1 MGNVMNKIIYVVA
14 KAPNWMLSLVPQ
26 GIDVLGVQLQDV
38 SGVFTKDASGNSKGV
53 VIKKDATFTYVKL
66 PVKLS
71 TNDSIIKTAKQL
83 AASYAPLYVE
93 KRVNRKTGNGTYE
106 RTNRLWTVDSVYI
119 LDVDQLIEDIQPIA
133 VPLRQAKRRPV
144 EVEVEVEEDDKAQ
157 ALSDL
162 GFIDVG
168 LQPSQQTYM
177 LPTDEQLTEPELFQR
192 EVSQEELDESFDDY
206 FEEMKSSK
214 SLKKFKSEE

>member
-26 GIDVLGVQLQDV
+26 GNDVLGVQLQDV

-53 VIKKDATFTYVKL
+53 VIKKDSTFTYVKL
-66 PVKLS
+66 PVKLN
-71 TNDSIIKTAKQL
+71 TNESVIKTAKHL
-83 AASYAPLYVE
+83 AASYAPIYVE
-93 KRVNRKTGNGTYE
+93 KRVNRKTGNGSYE
-106 RTNRLWTVDSVYI
+106 RTNRLWTVDSVFI

-133 VPLRQAKRRPV
+133 VPVREAKSSRV
-144 EVEVEVEEDDKAQ
+144 KVEVEEDDKAQ
-157 ALSDL
+157 ALSDI

-168 LQPSQQTYM
+168 LQSTQQTYM
-177 LPTDEQLTEPELFQR
+177 LPTDEQLTEPHLFER
-192 EVSQEELDESFDDY
+192 EVSEDELEENFDEY

-214 SLKKFKSEE
+214 SLKKFKVEE

>member
-38 SGVFTKDASGNSKGV
+38 SGVFTKDAYGNSKGV
-53 VIKKDATFTYVKL
+53 VIKKDAIFTYFKL
-66 PVKLS
+66 PVKLT
-71 TNDSIIKTAKQL
+71 TNDSIIKVAKQL
-83 AASYAPLYVE
+83 AASYAPVYVE
-93 KRVNRKTGNGTYE
+93 RRINRKVGNGTYE
-106 RTNRLWTVDSVYI
+106 RTNRLWTVESCYI

-133 VPLRQAKRRPV
+133 VPLRQVKRRPL
-144 EVEVEVEEDDKAQ
+144 EVEEDDKAN
-157 ALSDL
+157 ALSQL

-168 LQPSQQTYM
+168 LQPAQQTYS
-177 LPTDEQLTEPELFQR
+177 LPTDEELTEPHIFER
-192 EVSQEELDESFDDY
+192 EVSEELDESFDDY

>member
-26 GIDVLGVQLQDV
+26 GNDVLGVQLQDV
-38 SGVFTKDASGNSKGV
+38 SGVFTKDAYGNSKGV

-66 PVKLS
+66 PVKLN
-71 TNDSIIKTAKQL
+71 TNESIIKSAKQL
-83 AASYAPLYVE
+83 AASYAPVYVE

-133 VPLRQAKRRPV
+133 VPVRQANRSRV
-144 EVEVEVEEDDKAQ
+144 EVQFEEDDKAQ
-157 ALSDL
+157 ALSQL

-168 LQPSQQTYM
+168 LQPAQQTYM
-177 LPTDEQLTEPELFQR
+177 LPTDEQLTEPHLFEL
-192 EVSQEELDESFDDY
+192 EVSQDFDENFDDY
-206 FEEMKSSK
+206 FEEIKTSK
-214 SLKKFKSEE
+214 SLKKSKLEE

>member
-26 GIDVLGVQLQDV
+26 GNDVLGVQLQDV

-66 PVKLS
+66 PVKLN

-83 AASYAPLYVE
+83 AASYAPVYVE

-106 RTNRLWTVDSVYI
+106 RTNRLWTVDSVFI

-133 VPLRQAKRRPV
+133 VPVRQVKSSRVKV
-144 EVEVEVEEDDKAQ
+144 EVEQDDKAQ
-157 ALSDL
+157 ALSDI

-168 LQPSQQTYM
+168 LQSTQQTYM
-177 LPTDEQLTEPELFQR
+177 LPTDEQLTEPQLFER
-192 EVSQEELDESFDDY
+192 EVSVEELEENFDEY

-214 SLKKFKSEE
+214 SLKKFKSKE

>member
-53 VIKKDATFTYVKL
+53 IIKKDTTFTYVKL
-66 PVKLS
+66 PVKLN
-71 TNDSIIKTAKQL
+71 TNEPIIKSAKKL
-83 AASYAPLYVE
+83 AASYAPVYVE
-93 KRVNRKTGNGTYE
+93 KRFNRKTGNGTYE
-106 RTNRLWTVDSVYI
+106 RTNRLWTLDSVYI
-119 LDVDQLIEDIQPIA
+119 LDVDQLIEDIQPILLP
-133 VPLRQAKRRPV
+133 VRQAKSSRV
-144 EVEVEVEEDDKAQ
+144 EVELEVEDDKAQ
-157 ALSDL
+157 ALSEL

-168 LQPSQQTYM
+168 LQPAQQTYM
-177 LPTDEQLTEPELFQR
+177 LPTDEQLTEPEFFER
-192 EVSQEELDESFDDY
+192 EVSQEELEESFDDY

>member
-1 MGNVMNKIIYVVA
+1 MNKIIYVVA

-26 GIDVLGVQLQDV
+26 GNDVLGVQLQDV
-38 SGVFTKDASGNSKGV
+38 SGVFTKDAYGNSKGI

-66 PVKLS
+66 PVKLN
-71 TNDSIIKTAKQL
+71 TNDSIIKSAKQL

-93 KRVNRKTGNGTYE
+93 KRINRKVGSGYYE
-106 RTNRLWTVDSVYI
+106 RTNRLWTLDSVYI

-133 VPLRQAKRRPV
+133 VPLRQAKSSRV
-144 EVEVEVEEDDKAQ
+144 EVEFEEDDKAQ
-157 ALSDL
+157 ALSDF

-168 LQPSQQTYM
+168 LQPAQQTYM
-177 LPTDEQLTEPELFQR
+177 LPTDEQLTEPHIFER
-192 EVSQEELDESFDDY
+192 EVSQDFDENFDDY

>member
-26 GIDVLGVQLQDV
+26 GNDVLGVQLQDV
-38 SGVFTKDASGNSKGV
+38 FGVFTKDASGNSKGV
-53 VIKKDATFTYVKL
+53 VINKDATFTYVKL
-66 PVKLS
+66 PVKLN

-83 AASYAPLYVE
+83 AATYAPLYVE
-93 KRVNRKTGNGTYE
+93 KRFNRKTGNGFYE
-106 RTNRLWTVDSVYI
+106 RTNRLWTVDSVFI

-133 VPLRQAKRRPV
+133 VPVRQSKSRPV
-144 EVEVEVEEDDKAQ
+144 EVEFEEDDKAQ
-157 ALSDL
+157 ALSDF

-168 LQPSQQTYM
+168 LQPAQQNYM
-177 LPTDEQLTEPELFQR
+177 LPTDQELTEPQLFER
-192 EVSQEELDESFDDY
+192 EVSEEELEENFQDY

-214 SLKKFKSEE
+214 SFKKSKLEE

>member
-26 GIDVLGVQLQDV
+26 GNDVLGVQLQDV

-66 PVKLS
+66 PVKLN

-83 AASYAPLYVE
+83 AASYAPVYVE

-106 RTNRLWTVDSVYI
+106 RTNRLWTVDSVFI

-133 VPLRQAKRRPV
+133 VPVRQVKSSRVKV
-144 EVEVEVEEDDKAQ
+144 EVEQDDKAQ
-157 ALSDL
+157 ALSDI

-168 LQPSQQTYM
+168 LQSTQQTYM
-177 LPTDEQLTEPELFQR
+177 LPTDEQLTEPQLFER
-192 EVSQEELDESFDDY
+192 EVSVEELEENFDEY

-214 SLKKFKSEE
+214 SLKKFKLEE